1 MTGAVAQLVARL
13 VRNEEVR
20 GSIPLSSTKSVLLKL
35 LDQLFVSAVDS
46 STKSFLLKPWSLHLF
61 VSVVD
66 RATEFTKS
74 ALIYTSASV
83 IPAILEKF
91 DDDEK

>member
-20 GSIPLSSTKSVLLKL
+20 GSIPL
-35 LDQLFVSAVDS
+35 S